1 MRSSFF
7 IHFFKVADE
16 RSVIWKLE
24 KKFMAQMEKVNPKL
38 AVAIHHHIL
47 KFSLVCRERLEK
59 EVSGLESLDHQLKKT
74 KKKKTTSY
82 WNRRTNLLSHSKPD
96 EIG

>member
-1 MRSSFF
+1 
-7 IHFFKVADE
+7 
-16 RSVIWKLE
+16 
-24 KKFMAQMEKVNPKL
+24 MEKVNPKL

-74 KKKKTTSY
+74 KKKKITSY

-96 EIG
+96 EIGNNSGKYSKATQEQCSCNYR